1 MLGEDSRIVMAGT
14 EPFHTVETARSP
26 ATHDERMP
34 NEVQGAVHDTLLM
47 TQLEVVSGEG
57 APCVHKKR
65 PQQKAAFPK
74 RLQFHKSLFRSI
86 GSSRSVL
93 QLDDNRIE
101 RFVTRVLRIMNNGW
115 REERLS
121 RLAVGGLSFPIRHV
135 ESG

>member
-57 APCVHKKR
+57 CPLR
-65 PQQKAAFPK
+65 SQEKAATK
-74 RLQFHKSLFRSI
+74 
-86 GSSRSVL
+86 
-93 QLDDNRIE
+93 
-101 RFVTRVLRIMNNGW
+101 
-115 REERLS
+115 
-121 RLAVGGLSFPIRHV
+121 GGLSKETPVPQITFSKHWLLPQCSSAR
-135 ESG
+135 